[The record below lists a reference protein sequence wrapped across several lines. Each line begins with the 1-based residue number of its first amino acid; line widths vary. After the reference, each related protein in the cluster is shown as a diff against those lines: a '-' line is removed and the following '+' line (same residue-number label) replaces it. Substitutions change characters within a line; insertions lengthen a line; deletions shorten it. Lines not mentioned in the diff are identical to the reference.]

1 MPKIMSLKDTFF
13 KMSKSSKSE
22 YSRINLL
29 DSPDIIKQKIVK
41 AKTDSIVEVYYDE
54 NRNEL
59 ANLIRI
65 FGEIVGVSPENVVGM
80 YNWENIAEFKR
91 SLVEVIVEELR
102 PIREKTFEIK
112 SLGSLKEELLQG
124 EIKAKET
131 AEKNMAEIKKLV
143 GFF

>member
-1 MPKIMSLKDTFF
+1 MPKIMSLKDPFF

>member
-1 MPKIMSLKDTFF
+1 MSLKDPFF

-91 SLVEVIVEELR
+91 SLVEVIV
-102 PIREKTFEIK
+102 
-112 SLGSLKEELLQG
+112 
-124 EIKAKET
+124 
-131 AEKNMAEIKKLV
+131 
-143 GFF
+143 

>member
-1 MPKIMSLKDTFF
+1 
-13 KMSKSSKSE
+13 MSKSSKSE

>member
-1 MPKIMSLKDTFF
+1 
-13 KMSKSSKSE
+13 MSKSSKSE

-65 FGEIVGVSPENVVGM
+65 FGEIIGVSPENVVGM

-102 PIREKTFEIK
+102 PIREKTFEIQ

>member
-1 MPKIMSLKDTFF
+1 MSLKDPFF

>member
-1 MPKIMSLKDTFF
+1 MLSLVLSNRYKFSF
-13 KMSKSSKSE
+13 
-22 YSRINLL
+22 
-29 DSPDIIKQKIVK
+29 IKQKIVK